1 MAHPLNEIRLLLN
14 VLMIILSFE
23 ISFYAIYKHNQIH
36 YQKLPLDW
44 LLIFVGCLFLLN
56 ILSVFSLI
64 GSLIFLTP
72 FDGMFIS
79 SFIVQFSFIPLLIL
93 TINGTIS
100 NYVNNKA
107 NWGFLAGEIILI
119 ILAIC
124 FRVLLPENKLSIST
138 FLLVSFWLFILYFL
152 SLILAIFQ
160 KITGKLR
167 IKLLFITSGII
178 LVFVSFQFSYGL
190 FSFTLSEILHNFLAY
205 FGNSVGIIGF
215 IMILIGIYNFPT
227 FYEFNWKQ
235 NLLYLFILN
244 QKRNSILYNYAF
256 SNATRQSNE
265 EINQNGIPRDFRH
278 PISGITGVDNILSEI
293 SNTQEKNLQEISKG
307 DVLILLEYGTGK
319 FSHITYALIAK
330 KQLESHRGFLK
341 TVQNQFQSFYR
352 NLLLEE
358 FEKGEEEQLFKSF
371 DMIIKDLYT
380 Y

>member
-1 MAHPLNEIRLLLN
+1 
-14 VLMIILSFE
+14 
-23 ISFYAIYKHNQIH
+23 
-36 YQKLPLDW
+36 
-44 LLIFVGCLFLLN
+44 
-56 ILSVFSLI
+56 
-64 GSLIFLTP
+64 
-72 FDGMFIS
+72 MFIS

-152 SLILAIFQ
+152 SLILTIFQ

-178 LVFVSFQFSYGL
+178 LIFISFQFTYGL
-190 FSFTLSEILHNFLAY
+190 FSFTLSEIFQNSVVY
-205 FGNSVGIIGF
+205 FGNSVGIIGV

-256 SNATRQSNE
+256 SNVTRQSNG
-265 EINQNGIPRDFRH
+265 EINQNGVPRDFRH

>member
-14 VLMIILSFE
+14 ILMIILSFE

-56 ILSVFSLI
+56 VLSVFSLI
-64 GSLIFLTP
+64 GSSIFLNP

-79 SFIVQFSFIPLLIL
+79 SLIIQFSFIPLLIL
-93 TINGTIS
+93 TINEKIS
-100 NYVNNKA
+100 NYVDNTV
-107 NWGFLAGEIILI
+107 NWGFLMGEIVLTILG
-119 ILAIC
+119 IC
-124 FRVLLPENKLSIST
+124 FKVFLPELKLSLLT
-138 FLLVSFWLFILYFL
+138 FLFVSLWLFILYL
-152 SLILAIFQ
+152 LGLIITIFQ
-160 KITGKLR
+160 EITGKLR
-167 IKLLFITSGII
+167 IKLLYITSGII
-178 LVFVSFQFSYGL
+178 LVFTSFQFSYGL
-190 FSFTLSEILHNFLAY
+190 FSFNLSETLHNSLVY
-205 FGNSVGIIGF
+205 FGNALGVIGIIIIF
-215 IMILIGIYNFPT
+215 IGIYNFPT

-244 QKRNSILYNYAF
+244 QKRNSILYFYDF
-256 SNATRQSNE
+256 SNIMRQSPE
-265 EINQNGIPRDFRH
+265 ESNANSITKDLEL

-293 SNTQEKNLQEISKG
+293 SNTQDKNLQEIAKG
-307 DVLILLEYGTGK
+307 DILILLEYGTGK
-319 FSHITYALIAK
+319 FSHITYALIARK
-330 KQLESHRGFLK
+330 RLESHRLFLK

-358 FEKGEEEQLFKSF
+358 FEKGEEELLFKSF